1 MSSLP
6 LSRLGHEDRDQPPLK
21 LRRSAEALAKAE
33 VAKITK
39 NYKLSVFVSIVVFEL
54 FVMGYRDSFV
64 DPVTAP
70 AVVRWRPV

>member
-6 LSRLGHEDRDQPPLK
+6 LSRLGHEDHDQPPLK

-39 NYKLSVFVSIVVFEL
+39 NCGLSFFVSIVVFEP
-54 FVMGYRDSFV
+54 FVMGYRDSL
-64 DPVTAP
+64 
-70 AVVRWRPV
+70 W